1 MPDVQWDGKGIDMN
15 AFDAAWAVSKMPLD
29 YDSIREDDRGDF
41 TADFIDPKTGRRYDM
56 TARNKKRL
64 DFPEETEVTVS
75 APGSPIGPFA
85 FGRFTGVDDDS
96 KNKPMQDAYRHVGL
110 PPVGTT
116 YPLNIRVNTSMRR
129 RGVASAIYDLINEI
143 QERRGGKGL
152 VTQSAALSP
161 DSLPFWASIL
171 GRDLP
176 DDMMRIDRSELFRYP
191 SSTERRR
198 EQN

>member
-1 MPDVQWDGKGIDMN
+1 VQWDGEWIDMD

-29 YDSIREDDRGDF
+29 YDSIVEDDRGGF
-41 TADFIDPKTGRRYDM
+41 SADFIDPKTGGRYDM
-56 TARNKKRL
+56 VARNWREHR
-64 DFPEETEVTVS
+64 DFPEQTDIDVL
-75 APGSPIGPFA
+75 APGKGGRVA
-85 FGRFTGVDDDS
+85 LGRFTEVDDKS
-96 KNKPMQDAYRHVGL
+96 KDLAMQSAYRHVGL

-116 YPLNIRVNTSMRR
+116 YPLNVRVSDDTRR
-129 RGVASAIYDLINEI
+129 RGVASAIYDLMNEI

-152 VTQSAALSP
+152 VTQSAALNS

-176 DDMMRIDRSELFRYP
+176 DDMKRIDRSELLRYP

-198 EQN
+198 

>member
-1 MPDVQWDGKGIDMN
+1 VRDVQWDGEGIDMD

-29 YDSIREDDRGDF
+29 YDSIREDRRGF
-41 TADFIDPKTGRRYDM
+41 TADFIDPKTGDRYDM
-56 TARNKKRL
+56 TANRWDYAHN
-64 DFPEETEVTVS
+64 PNETVVAVT
-75 APGSPIGPFA
+75 APGKPPRKFA
-85 FGRFTGVDDDS
+85 LGRFTEVDDKARDL
-96 KNKPMQDAYRHVGL
+96 PMQDTYRRVGL

-116 YPLNIRVNTSMRR
+116 YPLNIGVNDDMRR
-129 RGVASAIYDLINEI
+129 RGVATAIYDLMNEI

-152 VTQSAALSP
+152 VTQSAALNS

-176 DDMMRIDRSELFRYP
+176 DDMKRIDRSKLLRYP

-198 EQN
+198 RSD